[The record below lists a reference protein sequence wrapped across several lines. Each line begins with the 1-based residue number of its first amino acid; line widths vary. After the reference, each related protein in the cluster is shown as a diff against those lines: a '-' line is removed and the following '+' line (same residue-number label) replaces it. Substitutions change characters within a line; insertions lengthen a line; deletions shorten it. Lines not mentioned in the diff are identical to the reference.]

1 MKRLISRVCHSGF
14 FRTFNFTDCNARGR
28 CVMLASSILNSCITY
43 LTAGVFYTGFL
54 VANDIDIVNL
64 GIINFLPLLANCLS
78 VVAPLILERFSRRR
92 YLLAGARFL
101 YFTILILGVTLLPLF
116 VSDKAT
122 KVVCFGVI
130 VFTANAVNAL
140 TCGGYSIW
148 HLNFIPNSV
157 RTEYFS
163 YQQIIGTVISS
174 AVLLVSSFAA
184 DALSGSAE
192 QLNVLYTLRIV
203 GYVLALAD
211 VAVLLLPHEY
221 PYPKKVTTIS
231 MKNVFTL
238 SWQNRKFFYTML
250 IITAWTFIS
259 YFTSSSLSY
268 YLLEDIGVS
277 YTFINMIDA
286 SYALFLIVL
295 SPWWRKFIH
304 SRGWFSTFSITA
316 MLHFPTMLL
325 YCFITPGNYVWLML
339 AVRLTQHVIGVG
351 INLAYANLPFINLP
365 KEDQSN
371 YLVFYT
377 LLVNFSGFVGL
388 TVSTWFIS
396 LTEGCA
402 FSLFGLS
409 LDNVPI
415 LILMQGIGQL
425 LVGFFVYR
433 RRHALAPQEE

>member
-1 MKRLISRVCHSGF
+1 MIRLISRVLHTGF
-14 FRTFNFTDCNARGR
+14 FRVFHFSDSDARGR

-78 VVAPLILERFSRRR
+78 VFAPLILERFSKRR

-130 VFTANAVNAL
+130 VFVANAVNAL

-163 YQQIIGTVISS
+163 YQQIIGTTISS

-184 DALSGSAE
+184 DALAGSAK
-192 QLNVLYTLRIV
+192 QLDVLYTLRFIA
-203 GYVLALAD
+203 YFLALAD
-211 VAVLLLPHEY
+211 VTVLLLPREY
-221 PYPKKVTTIS
+221 PYPKKAATIS
-231 MKNVFTL
+231 VKNVFTL

-250 IITAWTFIS
+250 IIAAWTFIS
-259 YFTSSSLSY
+259 YFTSSSLYY
-268 YLLEDIGVS
+268 YLLENIGVS

-286 SYALFLIVL
+286 SYALFLIAL
-295 SPWWRKFIH
+295 SPLWRRFIH
-304 SRGWFSTFSITA
+304 RRGWFYTFAVTA

-325 YCFITPGNYVWLML
+325 YCFITKGNYIWLML
-339 AVRLTQHVIGVG
+339 TVRLTQHVIGVG

-365 KEDQSN
+365 QADQSN

-377 LLVNFSGFVGL
+377 LLVNLSGFIGL
-388 TVSTWFIS
+388 TASTWFIS
-396 LTEGCA
+396 LTEGHA
-402 FSLFGLS
+402 LSLFGLTFA
-409 LDNVPI
+409 NVPI
-415 LILMQGIGQL
+415 LILAQGVGQL
-425 LVGFFVYR
+425 LIGFLVYR
-433 RRHALAPQEE
+433 RRRALAPTE